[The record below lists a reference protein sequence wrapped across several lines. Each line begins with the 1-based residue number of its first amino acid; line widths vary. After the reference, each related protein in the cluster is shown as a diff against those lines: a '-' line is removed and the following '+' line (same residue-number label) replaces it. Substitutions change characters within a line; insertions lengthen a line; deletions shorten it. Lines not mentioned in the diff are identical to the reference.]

1 MTGRSIGLSFFVTAF
16 VLSVVG
22 VAGANAGPGLQTYK
36 KNTTAPELSLP
47 NLDGQNISLASFKG
61 KVVVVNFWATW
72 CPPCRAEMP
81 AMERAA
87 KLMADDNVVILG
99 VHVGGNEDKVWSFV
113 TEYNLTFPIVLDK
126 GGKVSRKWPTVGL
139 PTTFVVDPGRRIAY
153 QAIGGREW
161 DDPVIMNKLRQ
172 LAKGIP
178 E

>member
-1 MTGRSIGLSFFVTAF
+1 MMAKETAF
-16 VLSVVG
+16 GLFMAIFAFLLVNISPV
-22 VAGANAGPGLQTYK
+22 NAGPGLQTYK
-36 KNTTAPELSLP
+36 KNAVAPEFSLP
-47 NLDGQNISLASFKG
+47 NLDGQAITLASFKG

-99 VHVGGNEDKVWSFV
+99 IHVGGNEDKVWSFV
-113 TEYNLTFPIVLDK
+113 TEHNLTFPIVLDK
-126 GGKVSRKWPTVGL
+126 GGKISRKWPTVGL
-139 PTTFVVDPGRRIAY
+139 PTTFVVDPAGKIAY

-161 DDPVIMNKLRQ
+161 DDPAIMDTLRQ
-172 LAKGIP
+172 LAKAKP